1 MSGLINIMFIRTF
14 KAFAAKGFGE
24 SVACNSERRRKR
36 VSLNI

>member
-14 KAFAAKGFGE
+14 SAFAARDFGE
-24 SVACNSERRRKR
+24 SVTYNSEGRRKR

>member
-14 KAFAAKGFGE
+14 SAFAARDFAE